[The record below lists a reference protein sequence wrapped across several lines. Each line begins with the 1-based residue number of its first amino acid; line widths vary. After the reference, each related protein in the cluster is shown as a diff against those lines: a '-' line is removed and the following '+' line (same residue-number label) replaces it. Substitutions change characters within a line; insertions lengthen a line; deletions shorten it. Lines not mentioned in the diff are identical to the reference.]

1 MLAPARPRLEPSTLR
16 DPNPCERLVPAMTPS
31 YSDDAGAASPS
42 PLDAAALAN
51 LARLDPTGANRL
63 VPRVMAAYQASLAQL
78 LAQMSQASER
88 GDAAAIR
95 LAVHTLKSSS
105 ASIGA
110 LQLSAHCGA
119 VEQAV
124 RDDRLDGL
132 APMIERLKDEARR
145 VSSAVQS
152 LLTE

>member
-1 MLAPARPRLEPSTLR
+1 
-16 DPNPCERLVPAMTPS
+16 MTPS
-31 YSDDAGAASPS
+31 FPDDAGDASPS
-42 PLDAAALAN
+42 ERPPLDAASLAN

-78 LAQMSQASER
+78 LAQMSQANDR
-88 GDAAAIR
+88 GDAATIR

-110 LQLSAHCGA
+110 LQLSAQCGA

-124 RDDRLDGL
+124 RDDRLDEL
-132 APMIERLKDEARR
+132 APMIERLKSEATR

>member
-1 MLAPARPRLEPSTLR
+1 
-16 DPNPCERLVPAMTPS
+16 MTPS
-31 YSDDAGAASPS
+31 LPDAAGDASPP
-42 PLDAAALAN
+42 PLDAASLAN

-63 VPRVMAAYQASLAQL
+63 VPRVMAAYQVSLAQL
-78 LAQMSQASER
+78 LAQVSQARDR
-88 GDAAAIR
+88 GDTAAIR

-124 RDDRLDGL
+124 RDDQVDEL
-132 APMIERLKDEARR
+132 APMIERLQNEATR